1 METRAAATPEP
12 IGWEGR
18 IGDFLPLAIVN
29 LLLTILTLGIYRFWA
44 KTRVRRFLWERT
56 SFMGEPLEYRGR
68 GIEKFIGA
76 LIVFAVLLVPLVGF
90 SLFVGPAI
98 ARGEIGL
105 VVLLYMI
112 LYFGLLYLFGVGLYR
127 AQRYM
132 FSRTAWRGIR
142 GGMTHGGWSYGLLF
156 VGMLLLQIVTLGFA
170 SPYAATRLWNA
181 RMNDASFG
189 SAPVVAAAEWRPVYR
204 KFLFAWLGALA
215 IYFGIFGLSM
225 AYIVYGGSFL
235 GLGPSSQP
243 PDPTAVFALVLKV
256 YALLIV
262 AGIAIA
268 LLMLSYHAALM
279 RELFGKTRI
288 ATLGLRFDATTGD
301 FLKFYLGNIAIVVL
315 TLGFGLIV
323 MPFRIWGFYVRHLA
337 TVGTLDVDRLLQTS
351 LDAPVQ
357 GDGLADAFDASA
369 F

>member
-1 METRAAATPEP
+1 MDTDTTATPEP

-18 IGDFLPLAIVN
+18 IGDFIPLAIVN
-29 LLLTILTLGIYRFWA
+29 LLLTIVTLGIYRFWA

-90 SLFVGPAI
+90 SLFASAAI
-98 ARGEIGL
+98 ARGEIGT
-105 VVLLYMI
+105 VVLLYTI
-112 LYFGLLYLFGVGLYR
+112 LYLGLLYLFGVGLYR

-142 GGMTHGGWSYGLLF
+142 GGMVHGGWRYGLLF
-156 VGMLLLQIVTLGFA
+156 VGMLLLQIVSLGFA
-170 SPYAATRLWNA
+170 SPYVATRLWNA
-181 RMNDASFG
+181 RMNDAMFG
-189 SAPVVAAAEWRPVYR
+189 SAPVVAEAEWRSVYR

-215 IYFGIFGLSM
+215 IYIATL
-225 AYIVYGGSFL
+225 V
-235 GLGPSSQP
+235 
-243 PDPTAVFALVLKV
+243 AVFALFSSQLGAFVPGAPPPSDPTATFGLVLKL
-256 YALLIV
+256 YGLFIV
-262 AGIAIA
+262 AGILIG
-268 LLMLSYHAALM
+268 LLLLSYHAALM

-288 ATLGLRFDATTGD
+288 ATLGLHFDATTGD
-301 FLKFYLGNIAIVVL
+301 FLKFFLGNIAIVVL
-315 TLGFGLIV
+315 TLGLGYIV
-323 MPFRIWGFYVRHLA
+323 LPFRVWGFYASHLS
-337 TVGTLDVDRLLQTS
+337 TVGALDVDALLQTS

-357 GDGLADAFDASA
+357 GDGLADAFDAAA